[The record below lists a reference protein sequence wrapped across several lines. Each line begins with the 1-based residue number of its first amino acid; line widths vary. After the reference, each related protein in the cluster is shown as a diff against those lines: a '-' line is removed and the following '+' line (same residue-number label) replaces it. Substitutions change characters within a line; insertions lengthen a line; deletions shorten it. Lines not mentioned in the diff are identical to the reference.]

1 MVVENSQGMRR
12 RDMKV
17 HDVMTPEVIMVGP
30 EASLAEAAQLMK
42 QQDIGPLPVCENE
55 RVFGMVTDRD
65 ITVRAVAEGRDP
77 HSTRVRDV
85 MTPDLVC
92 CFENDDIEEAAR
104 LMQET
109 QLRRLLVIDDDRR
122 LVGIVSLA
130 DIVQQTGDDSL
141 GGETLE
147 RVTDPTG
154 H

>member
-1 MVVENSQGMRR
+1 
-12 RDMKV
+12 MKV
-17 HDVMTPEVIMVGP
+17 HDVMTPEVVMVGP

-42 QQDIGPLPVCENE
+42 QEDIGPLPVCENE
-55 RVFGMVTDRD
+55 RVFGMLTDRD
-65 ITVRAVAEGRDP
+65 IAVRAVAEGRDP
-77 HSTRVRDV
+77 RVTRVRDV

-92 CFENDDIEEAAR
+92 CFESDDVEEAAR

-130 DIVQQTGDDSL
+130 DIVQQSGDDSL

>member
-1 MVVENSQGMRR
+1 
-12 RDMKV
+12 MKV

-30 EASLAEAAQLMK
+30 NASLTEAAQLMK
-42 QQDIGPLPVCENE
+42 EEDIGPLPVCEND
-55 RVFGMVTDRD
+55 RVFGMLTDRD
-65 ITVRAVAEGRDP
+65 IAVRAVAEGRDP
-77 HSTRVRDV
+77 QSTRVRDV

-92 CFENDDIEEAAR
+92 CFESDDVEEAAR

-130 DIVQQTGDDSL
+130 DIVQQTGDDEL

-154 H
+154 R

>member
-1 MVVENSQGMRR
+1 
-12 RDMKV
+12 
-17 HDVMTPEVIMVGP
+17 
-30 EASLAEAAQLMK
+30 
-42 QQDIGPLPVCENE
+42 
-55 RVFGMVTDRD
+55 
-65 ITVRAVAEGRDP
+65 
-77 HSTRVRDV
+77 VRDV

-130 DIVQQTGDDSL
+130 DIAQQTGDDSL